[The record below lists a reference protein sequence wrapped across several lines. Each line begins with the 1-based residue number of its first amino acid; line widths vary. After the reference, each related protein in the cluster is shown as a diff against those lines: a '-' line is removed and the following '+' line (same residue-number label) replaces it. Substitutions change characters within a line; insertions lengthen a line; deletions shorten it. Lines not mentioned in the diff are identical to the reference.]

1 MRSNNTKY
9 EIIENR
15 QVGHNTVRM
24 RLKGA
29 VDEFTAPGQFVNIA
43 VPGFELRR
51 PISVCDIE
59 GDIITLIYDMVGHGT
74 EAMSQLEK
82 GTIIDMLPALGNG
95 FDVSKCGERP
105 ILLGG
110 GVGCPPIYALAKN
123 LLANNILPTVILG
136 FNNEKRMIMI
146 ENFEN
151 LDIPFYVA
159 TLDGSYGTKGYV
171 TDVIEREGLNPDYFY
186 ACGPLPM
193 LRSLCQSLNI
203 PGQVSLEARM
213 ACGFGICMCCSLET
227 VSGAKRICKD
237 GPVFEKKELIWK

>member
-193 LRSLCQSLNI
+193 LRSLCQSLDI

>member
-43 VPGFELRR
+43 VPDFELRR

-82 GTIIDMLPALGNG
+82 GTVIDMLPALGNG

-171 TDVIEREGLNPDYFY
+171 TDVIDREGLNPDYFY

-193 LRSLCQSLNI
+193 LRSLCQSLDI